1 MTKKN
6 DRSRKCLLSFLAMVL
21 MLAHAFAAGAQQKYS
36 VSGTVY
42 EVFEGKQRPLDFAAI
57 SLPDYGL
64 MATTAGGGRYT
75 LGNVPAGK
83 VKVRV
88 SFLGKAQI
96 ERELNIS
103 GSIGNLDFVMQDEDF
118 RLKEVVVT
126 ARQNAAG
133 RATSSR
139 ISRQAMDHMQATSL
153 ADLMSLVPGG
163 ISQNQELNNA
173 KTLSIRQI
181 DDKGRGT
188 NMELNS
194 LGTAIIQDGAP
205 ISNNANLS
213 ALSPTVGGAA
223 VSLAGGSSPNSG
235 FDVRS
240 ISTENIENV
249 EVVRG
254 IPSVEY
260 GDLTSG
266 AVIIHTKAGREP
278 LRIRAK
284 ANPHVYQGSVG
295 GGFGFGQKGGAL
307 NLSADYAYN
316 IKDPTESYDHYQRL
330 TAKAVYSNTFF
341 ANRLRS
347 NTSLDFFYG
356 KDARDRNPDDEIN
369 LASHRG
375 EDMGFRFNTNGLWN
389 INKGWL
395 ENIRYVLSGSYTSK
409 DSYTQTAYSSASA
422 PYSMTMTDGAVL
434 SNVAGLHLF
443 TADNTEITHFGEADA
458 GNYAVYLPSS
468 YLGRYDI
475 DSKELNF
482 YAKLTA
488 NFFKRFGRV
497 NNRILLGVDFKTDG
511 NEGEGKTYN
520 PARPPWRN
528 LQQPNAS
535 FRPRAYKDIPY
546 INQLG
551 AFVEDN
557 FNWMIGGTHT
567 LNLQAGLRFDKVS
580 VAGSVLSPRLNASM
594 EIIPEVLTLRG
605 GFGIAAK
612 MPTLLYLYPEN
623 AYFEYINL
631 NELANENIPEAE
643 RKFVTTTRVFN
654 SQNRDLKIARNYKSE
669 VGLDFRLGKVRLG
682 ITGFIES
689 MKDGYA
695 LNKTLDTFVP
705 VDYKVYGRNAG
716 GALEL
721 SGSYPVLSNYYT
733 PTNSNFSI
741 NKGVEFELD
750 IARIESIRTSFQ
762 LSGSWMRSN
771 YYSDAYN
778 FYDNSSEAPAMRKNI
793 AIYDKRKVDY
803 HDQQFVTTL
812 RATHNIPRIGFVV
825 TLSAQ
830 AIWQQSNWGTYHND
844 SIPVGY
850 ISLETGKANWFAP
863 GLYTTTEQLKAA
875 GYDYLLN
882 RNNSQTYSIKE
893 SYSPYF
899 NFNINVTKEIGE
911 MLRVSFFAH
920 NMFRS
925 HPRYESKR
933 SPGTFLKLNN
943 RFYFGMELAL
953 KI

>member
-1 MTKKN
+1 MRRKN
-6 DRSRKCLLSFLAMVL
+6 DWGRICLLAFLI
-21 MLAHAFAAGAQQKYS
+21 LAHAAVAVAQQKYS
-36 VSGTVY
+36 LSGTVY
-42 EVFEGKQRPLDFAAI
+42 EVSEGRQRPLDFATI

-64 MATTAGGGRYT
+64 AATTAGGGRYT
-75 LGNVPAGK
+75 INNVPVGK

-88 SFLGKAQI
+88 SFLGKAQLD
-96 ERELNIS
+96 RELNIS
-103 GSIGNLDFVMQDEDF
+103 GSMKNLDFVLQDEDF

-126 ARQNAAG
+126 AQQSAAG
-133 RATSSR
+133 RATSSN
-139 ISRQAMDHMQATSL
+139 ISRQAMDHMQATNL
-153 ADLMSLVPGG
+153 ADLMALTPGG
-163 ISQNQELNNA
+163 VSKNQDLNSA
-173 KTLSIRQI
+173 KTLNIRQV
-181 DDKGRGT
+181 DGGRDT
-188 NMELNS
+188 ELNS

-213 ALSPTVGGAA
+213 SLNPTVAGGA

-235 FDVRS
+235 FDVRA

-284 ANPHVYQGSVG
+284 ANPNVYQGSVG
-295 GGFGFGQKGGAL
+295 GGFSLGKRGGSL

-316 IKDPTESYDHYQRL
+316 IKNPTESYDHYQRL
-330 TAKAVYSNTFF
+330 TAKVLYSNTFF
-341 ANRLRS
+341 GNKLRS

-356 KDARDRNPDDEIN
+356 KDARDRNPDDEIE
-369 LASHRG
+369 LTSHRG
-375 EDMGFRFNTNGLWN
+375 QDVGLRFNTNGLWN
-389 INKGWL
+389 IGRGWL
-395 ENIRYVLSGSYTSK
+395 ENLRYVVSASYTAK
-409 DSYTQTAYSSASA
+409 DSYSETAYSSANA

-434 SNVAGLHLF
+434 SNVAGEHLF
-443 TADNTEITHFGEADA
+443 TAGGTEITRFGEDDA
-458 GNYAVYLPSS
+458 GHYALYLPSS

-475 DSKELNF
+475 DSREVNF

-511 NEGEGKTYN
+511 NEGDGKTYDSQ
-520 PARPPWRN
+520 RPPYRN
-528 LQQPNAS
+528 LQQKNAA

-567 LNLQAGLRFDKVS
+567 LNLQAGLRFDHVS
-580 VAGSVLSPRLNASM
+580 VAGSVLSPRLNAS
-594 EIIPEVLTLRG
+594 IDIVPEVLALRG

-631 NELANENIPEAE
+631 NELANENLPEAD
-643 RKFVTTTRVFN
+643 RRFITTTRIFN

-669 VGLDFRLGKVRLG
+669 VGLDLRLGKVRVGL
-682 ITGFIES
+682 TGFLERL
-689 MKDGYA
+689 KNGYA
-695 LNKTLDTFVP
+695 LNKTLATFVP
-705 VDYKVYGRNAG
+705 VSYDVYGRNAA

-721 SGSYPVLSNYYT
+721 TGRYPVLSSYYT
-733 PTNSNFSI
+733 PTNNNFV
-741 NKGVEFELD
+741 NTKGVEFEID
-750 IARIESIRTSFQ
+750 VARIESIRTSFQ
-762 LSGSWMRSN
+762 LSGSWMRSSH
-771 YYSDAYN
+771 YSEAYD
-778 FYDNSSEAPAMRKNI
+778 FYDNTPEAPAARKDI
-793 AIYDKRKVDY
+793 AVYDKRKVDY
-803 HDQQFVTTL
+803 YDQQFVTTL

-825 TLSAQ
+825 TLTAQ
-830 AIWQQSNWGTYHND
+830 AIWNQSDWGVYHND
-844 SIPVGY
+844 SIPTGY
-850 ISLETGKANWFAP
+850 IALADGRVNWFTP
-863 GLYTTTEQLKAA
+863 GQYTTTQQLREA
-875 GYDYLLN
+875 GLDYLLDTSSS
-882 RNNSQTYSIKE
+882 RSYSIKE
-893 SYSPYF
+893 SFSPYF
-899 NFNINVTKEIGE
+899 CFNINITKEIGDL
-911 MLRVSFFAH
+911 LRMSFFAN

-925 HPRYESKR
+925 HPRRESRR
-933 SPGTFLKLNN
+933 SPGEFYKLNN